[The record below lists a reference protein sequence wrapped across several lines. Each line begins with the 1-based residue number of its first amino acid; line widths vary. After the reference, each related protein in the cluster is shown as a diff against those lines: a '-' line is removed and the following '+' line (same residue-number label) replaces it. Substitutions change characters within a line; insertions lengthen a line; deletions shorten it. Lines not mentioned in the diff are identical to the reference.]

1 MQCNTRYC
9 EGLSVCLS
17 IFLSVCL
24 SVCQMCAWWQN
35 ERNLCTH
42 SYTYEGRPINKLQNG
57 IILKNPKYR
66 FLHNLIGHI
75 YWNFYEYY
83 VIIMTSRVHRTQSV
97 VQYFTHSFTTCQVL
111 NVIVSYEYQKMN
123 AFSNETCLNVKHQ
136 PYIFQHIVQIYLNT
150 YWYTPVRTYERCD
163 CCDRCI
169 SRWNNT
175 SARSFF
181 INNTFSSTSK
191 LLTPNMYCRSCKTLH
206 HILDASQS
214 EWYLGNVFLPRE
226 NE

>member
-1 MQCNTRYC
+1 MNLTSLLWRHVY
-9 EGLSVCLS
+9 
-17 IFLSVCL
+17 I
-24 SVCQMCAWWQN
+24 
-35 ERNLCTH
+35 ERSPL
-42 SYTYEGRPINKLQNG
+42 
-57 IILKNPKYR
+57 
-66 FLHNLIGHI
+66 
-75 YWNFYEYY
+75 
-83 VIIMTSRVHRTQSV
+83 

-111 NVIVSYEYQKMN
+111 TSLRVTSTRKMN

-136 PYIFQHIVQIYLNT
+136 PFIFQHIVKIYLNT
-150 YWYTPVRTYERCD
+150 YWYTPVRPYERHD
-163 CCDRCI
+163 CCDRWI

-191 LLTPNMYCRSCKTLH
+191 LLTPSMHCWSCKNTCH

-214 EWYLGNVFLPRE
+214 EWYFVNVFLPRK